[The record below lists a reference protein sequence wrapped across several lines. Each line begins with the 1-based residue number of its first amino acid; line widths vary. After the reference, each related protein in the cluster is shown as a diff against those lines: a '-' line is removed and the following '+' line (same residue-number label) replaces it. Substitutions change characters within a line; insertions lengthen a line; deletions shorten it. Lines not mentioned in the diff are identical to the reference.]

1 MVQSRSAMPSPPDPM
16 GSTSLFVGCV
26 QTIEAVFHLDKNGDQ
41 AVLSYLPYEGG
52 PGTGL
57 IAECA
62 LATITHIL
70 RDLCGPEWALAE
82 VSMPRRAPAA
92 GSPYQSF
99 FRSDV
104 RFDRDTAALVFPTH
118 LARTRLKGSD
128 ETVRCA
134 LTHSLQT
141 AATTIDL
148 DPIEDLRQ
156 VLRAGLL
163 SGRSSAAD
171 LARGYGIHRRTLS
184 R

>member
-52 PGTGL
+52 PGTEL

-62 LATITHIL
+62 LAIITRIL

-82 VSMPRRAPAA
+82 VSMPRRAPADR
-92 GSPYQSF
+92 SPYQSC

-104 RFDRDTAALVFPTH
+104 RFDRDTAALVFP
-118 LARTRLKGSD
+118 ARLSSARLKGSD
-128 ETVRCA
+128 AAARCA
-134 LTHSLQT
+134 LKHSLQT

-148 DPIEDLRQ
+148 DLIEDLRQ
-156 VLRAGLL
+156 VLRAELV

-171 LARGYGIHRRTLS
+171 LARCYGIHKR
-184 R
+184 